1 MRGIC
6 KNPPVDGE
14 ALPGTKFQ
22 VALLKH
28 AGIKVH
34 PGKENKCIK
43 PGIVGGKHT
52 HTTLSP
58 DLALPKCLLLIKMK
72 L

>member
-1 MRGIC
+1 MSSMRGIC
-6 KNPPVDGE
+6 KNPPMAGE

-34 PGKENKCIK
+34 PGKENKRIK
-43 PGIVGGKHT
+43 PGTVRGET
-52 HTTLSP
+52 HPHNPES
-58 DLALPKCLLLIKMK
+58 
-72 L
+72 

>member
-1 MRGIC
+1 MSSTRGIC
-6 KNPPVDGE
+6 KNSPMAGE

-34 PGKENKCIK
+34 PGKENKHK
-43 PGIVGGKHT
+43 NLGIVRET
-52 HTTLSP
+52 HPHNP
-58 DLALPKCLLLIKMK
+58 DF
-72 L
+72 